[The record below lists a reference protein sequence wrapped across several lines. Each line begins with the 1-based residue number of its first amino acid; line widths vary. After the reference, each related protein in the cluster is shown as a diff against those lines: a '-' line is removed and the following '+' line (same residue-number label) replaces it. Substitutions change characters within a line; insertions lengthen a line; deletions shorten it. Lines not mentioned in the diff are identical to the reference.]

1 MIRFCPVVSGSSGN
15 SVYIGTDYTHLLID
29 AGVSGKAIQEGLSTI
44 NVEGG
49 MLDGIFITHE
59 HSDHI
64 KGVGVLSRRFDLP
77 IYATEG
83 TWNAMESGL
92 GKIARK
98 NKKII
103 YSGEK
108 LELND
113 LVISPFDIP
122 HDAAEPV
129 GYSVM
134 AGDVKMT
141 VATDLG
147 HISDSVKNGIAD
159 SDILLLEANHDIDM
173 LKRGPYP
180 YTLKQR
186 ILGEFGHLAN
196 ENAGKLL
203 SEMTTKRLK
212 HVFLGHLSSENNT
225 PSLAYKA
232 VESILYEN
240 GIKVGRDF
248 SMELANRHSIS
259 RCIEF

>member
-1 MIRFCPVVSGSSGN
+1 MRFCPVVSGSSGN

-29 AGVSGKAIQEGLSTI
+29 AGVSGKIIQAGLSVL
-44 NVEGG
+44 NVEGA
-49 MLDGIFITHE
+49 MLDGIFVTHE

-83 TWNAMESGL
+83 TWNAMENSL
-92 GKIARK
+92 GQIARK

-108 LELND
+108 LEIND

-134 AGDVKMT
+134 AGDIKMT

-147 HISDSVKNGIAD
+147 HITDSVKNGIAD
-159 SDILLLEANHDIDM
+159 SDILLLEANHDINM
-173 LKRGPYP
+173 LKSGTYP
-180 YTLKQR
+180 YSLKQR

-196 ENAGKLL
+196 ENAGRLL
-203 SEMTTKRLK
+203 SQMTTKRLK
-212 HVFLGHLSSENNT
+212 HVFLGHLSAENNT

-232 VESILYEN
+232 VENILNEN

-248 SMELANRHSIS
+248 SMEMASRHSVS
-259 RCIEF
+259 RCIEL

>member
-29 AGVSGKAIQEGLSTI
+29 AGVSGKAIQAGLSAI
-44 NVEGG
+44 DIEGE

-77 IYATEG
+77 IFATEG
-83 TWNAMESGL
+83 TWNAMEDGL

-98 NKKII
+98 NKRII

-113 LVISPFDIP
+113 LVIRPFDIP
-122 HDAAEPV
+122 HDAAQPV

-147 HISDSVKNGIAD
+147 HTSESVKNGIAD

-173 LKRGPYP
+173 LKRGSYP
-180 YTLKQR
+180 YSLKQR

-203 SEMTTKRLK
+203 SEMTTTRLK

-225 PSLAYKA
+225 PGLAYKA
-232 VESILYEN
+232 VENVLRDN
-240 GIKVGRDF
+240 GIKAGRDF
-248 SMELANRHSIS
+248 TLEMANRHCIS
-259 RCIEF
+259 RCIEL

>member
-29 AGVSGKAIQEGLSTI
+29 AGVSGKIIQAGLSVL
-44 NVEGG
+44 NVEGA
-49 MLDGIFITHE
+49 MLDGIFVTHE

-83 TWNAMESGL
+83 TWNAMENSL
-92 GKIARK
+92 GQIARK

-108 LELND
+108 LEIND

-134 AGDVKMT
+134 AGDIKMT

-147 HISDSVKNGIAD
+147 HITDSVKNGIAD
-159 SDILLLEANHDIDM
+159 SDILLLEANHDINM
-173 LKRGPYP
+173 LKSGTYP
-180 YTLKQR
+180 YSLKQR

-196 ENAGKLL
+196 ENAGRLL
-203 SEMTTKRLK
+203 SQMTTKRLK
-212 HVFLGHLSSENNT
+212 HVFLGHLSAENNT

-232 VESILYEN
+232 VENILNEN

-248 SMELANRHSIS
+248 SMEMASRHSVS
-259 RCIEF
+259 RCIEL

>member
-29 AGVSGKAIQEGLSTI
+29 AGVSGKAIQEGLSNI
-44 NVEGG
+44 DVEGE

-83 TWNAMESGL
+83 AWNAMESGL

-108 LELND
+108 LKLND

-159 SDILLLEANHDIDM
+159 SDVLLLEANHDIDM

-196 ENAGKLL
+196 ENAGRLL
-203 SEMTTKRLK
+203 SEITTKRLK
-212 HVFLGHLSSENNT
+212 HVFLGHLSAENNT
-225 PSLAYKA
+225 PSLAYKS
-232 VESILYEN
+232 VESILYEC
-240 GIKVGRDF
+240 GIKIGRDF
-248 SMELANRHSIS
+248 SMEMANRHTIS
-259 RCIEF
+259 RCIEL

>member
-1 MIRFCPVVSGSSGN
+1 MRFCPVVSGSSGN

-29 AGVSGKAIQEGLSTI
+29 AGVSGKAIQEGLSTM

-98 NKKII
+98 NKIII

-113 LVISPFDIP
+113 LVIKPFDIP

-147 HISDSVKNGIAD
+147 HISESVKNGIAD

-196 ENAGKLL
+196 ENAGRLL

-212 HVFLGHLSSENNT
+212 HVFLGHLSAENNT
-225 PSLAYKA
+225 PSLAYKS
-232 VESILYEN
+232 VESILYES

-248 SMELANRHSIS
+248 SMEMANRHSVS

>member
-29 AGVSGKAIQEGLSTI
+29 AGVSGKTIQEGLSNI
-44 NVEGG
+44 NVEGE
-49 MLDGIFITHE
+49 MLDGIFVTHE

-77 IYATEG
+77 VYATEG

-98 NKKII
+98 NKKVI

-113 LVISPFDIP
+113 LVISPFNIP

-134 AGDVKMT
+134 AGEMT

-147 HISDSVKNGIAD
+147 NISDSVKNGIAD

-180 YTLKQR
+180 YSLKQR

-196 ENAGKLL
+196 ENAGKVL
-203 SEMTTKRLK
+203 SEMMTTRLK

-225 PSLAYKA
+225 PSLAYKS
-232 VESILYEN
+232 VESILYGN

-248 SMELANRHSIS
+248 SMEMANRHCIS
-259 RCIEF
+259 RCIEL